1 MCSFKF
7 TVMRNSNE
15 KGNDFNAFNMSPNQ
29 CFYHKYHTPTP
40 PSFLSFL
47 MQRMFTLLDIYRM
60 RTDVLGFFSLSLQR
74 EFHCFTEKAIWN
86 VTGSEVR
93 VKWKTAV
100 IMSAGQHSRERNFF
114 QSLGHGS
121 RGVGGYIFCLEI
133 NWFNFLLWVLSAV
146 TGRVTKRGE
155 FLTFYSQ
162 SQKVRTRHHSKEK
175 QMMQWLYQD

>member
-1 MCSFKF
+1 MP
-7 TVMRNSNE
+7 
-15 KGNDFNAFNMSPNQ
+15 FNMSPNQ

-121 RGVGGYIFCLEI
+121 RGVGGGIFFALKLIGLIFFCGYCR
-133 NWFNFLLWVLSAV
+133 LWL
-146 TGRVTKRGE
+146 GE
-155 FLTFYSQ
+155 LPNGENSSLFIHSHRKWGQ
-162 SQKVRTRHHSKEK
+162 GIIVRKNRWCSDFIRISG
-175 QMMQWLYQD
+175 W